1 MPSAS
6 DDLREALAHQQ
17 RAIRAA
23 LEGDEGTCS
32 AALLCC
38 CGALI
43 ALASKQQEQ
52 IDDLRRR
59 VREEG
64 C

>member
-1 MPSAS
+1 MPDASA
-6 DDLREALAHQQ
+6 DLREALAHQQ

-43 ALASKQQEQ
+43 AALSKANER
-52 IDDLRRR
+52 INDMERRAA
-59 VREEG
+59 RED
-64 C
+64 